1 MARSRGLTNPS
12 PSQLK
17 NEPQGEG
24 ERSHVP
30 TVYTGKLC
38 LDLAANYMSFALAF
52 TCSVYVVIAPRL
64 SALPGIACC
73 YIYSEVAS

>member
-1 MARSRGLTNPS
+1 MARPRGLTNPS

-24 ERSHVP
+24 ERSYVP

-52 TCSVYVVIAPRL
+52 TCSVYVVIVPRL
-64 SALPGIACC
+64 SEWAG
-73 YIYSEVAS
+73 YSLLLYL